1 MLMNT
6 GSFKSKSKVKV
17 EIGFTKYSLLYRA
30 RVNFLGSAL
39 TEIIWPVSCFGS
51 FSFLT
56 CFTLVVLSRDCLS
69 KNVVEKS
76 SNMHTSPVT
85 KC

>member
-6 GSFKSKSKVKV
+6 GSFISKSKVKV
-17 EIGFTKYSLLYRA
+17 KIGFTKQSLLFRA
-30 RVNFLGSAL
+30 LGSAL

-51 FSFLT
+51 FSFFT
-56 CFTLVVLSRDCLS
+56 CFTLVVLFCYCLS

-76 SNMHTSPVT
+76 SNMHTFPFNLLQ
-85 KC
+85 